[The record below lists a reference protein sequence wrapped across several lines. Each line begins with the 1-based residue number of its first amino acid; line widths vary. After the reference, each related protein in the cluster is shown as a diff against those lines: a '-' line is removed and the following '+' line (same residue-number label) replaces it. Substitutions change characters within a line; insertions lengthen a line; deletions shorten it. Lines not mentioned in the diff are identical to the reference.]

1 MSYSVQTTPISRW
14 KGYEDEDEEGGEG
27 TKMKMEE
34 DDMED
39 DEMARLHTDE
49 EMPDVFNDLMQT
61 PSISLSLRAGTAPVL
76 VPVRVRV
83 RVHDKYMRL

>member
-34 DDMED
+34 EDMED

-61 PSISLSLRAGTAPVL
+61 PSISLSESGDCASARACACACACA
-76 VPVRVRV
+76 
-83 RVHDKYMRL
+83 